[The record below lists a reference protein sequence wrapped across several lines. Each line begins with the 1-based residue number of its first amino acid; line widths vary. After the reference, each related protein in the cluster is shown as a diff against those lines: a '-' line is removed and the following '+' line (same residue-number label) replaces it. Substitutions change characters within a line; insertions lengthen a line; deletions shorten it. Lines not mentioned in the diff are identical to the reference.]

1 MLRALFKKLLR
12 RAATEPLP
20 ADERRAS
27 VTSLAAEGNPP
38 SLAALLQAAE
48 QAQAGGDERAAE
60 GFYEAAL
67 CRDPLC
73 YEALTWL
80 GLLLL
85 KRQDS
90 AAGLLMMA
98 RAVQSRPGNAA
109 AHNNLGVALGQAGD
123 YGDALRAFGQA
134 LELAPGHV
142 QYLKNAGL
150 AAAEGRFFDQLE
162 IFLAALPEEEQDKV
176 DSLFLR
182 GALHQGR
189 DDWPAAE
196 AAYRRAYVRCRAG
209 TPDLGVFIGL
219 GYVIFK
225 QGRRQAAMDVWAEAL
240 ALFPAQP
247 LPRHNLATLLAEF
260 GQKEEA
266 RRLVE
271 QALQIDPDFHPTRTA
286 YAGMLLAAG
295 DYARGWPMF
304 ESRFCVPP
312 LADDFA
318 RFDPVD
324 RWTGQPLAG
333 QSLLLVGEQG
343 LGDQLQFVRYLPL
356 LRALAPGELILC
368 CHPSLIALFSTVDRD
383 TTFISLAQPLPP
395 FDYFCP
401 LMSLPLLFQTRL
413 ATIPAPPYLRAAP
426 PRQAAWRERLAATPG
441 RRVGLVWGG
450 NPRRQDKESERT
462 DARRS
467 ITLAHYAPLWDI
479 PGISFFSLQKGEP
492 AAQVEDW
499 PMAERPLLDYTDELD
514 DFADTAALLMNLDL
528 LISVDTSVVHLA
540 GGLGKPVWVLSR
552 LDGCWRWLEDR
563 DDSPW
568 YPSAR
573 LFRQTTYGDWAT
585 VIGSVSSALATWR
598 GAPVD
603 DNSLHN
609 NDP

>member
-1 MLRALFKKLLR
+1 MVRALFKRLLQ
-12 RAATEPLP
+12 RASAGHCPP
-20 ADERRAS
+20 DERRAS
-27 VTSLAAEGNPP
+27 VTSPATEGNPP
-38 SLAALLQAAE
+38 AVAACLQSAE
-48 QAQAGGDERAAE
+48 QALTSGNDREAE
-60 GFYEAAL
+60 GFFEAAL
-67 CRDPLC
+67 RSDPQC
-73 YEALTWL
+73 HEALTRL
-80 GLLLL
+80 GFLLL
-85 KRQDS
+85 KRRDS

-98 RAVQSRPGNAA
+98 RAVQAMPCNAA

-123 YGDALRAFGQA
+123 YGDALRAFARA

-150 AAAEGRFFDQLE
+150 AAVEGRFFDQLE
-162 IFLAALPEEEQDKV
+162 VFLDALPEDEQDKV

-196 AAYRRAYVRCRAG
+196 AAYRRAYGLCRAG
-209 TPDLGVFIGL
+209 TPDLGVFISL
-219 GYVIFK
+219 GYVIFR

-271 QALQIDPDFHPTRTA
+271 QALQIDPDFHQTRLA
-286 YAGMLLAAG
+286 YAGMLLAEG
-295 DYARGWPMF
+295 DYAQGWPMF
-304 ESRFCVPP
+304 ESRLRMPP
-312 LADDFA
+312 LANDFA
-318 RFDPVD
+318 HFDPVD

-333 QSLLLVGEQG
+333 RSLLLFGEQG
-343 LGDQLQFVRYLPL
+343 LGDQLQFVRYLAL
-356 LRALAPGELILC
+356 LHALAPGELILC
-368 CHPSLIALFSTVDRD
+368 CHPSLIPLFSAVDRA
-383 TTFISLAQPLPP
+383 TLFVSLHDPLPP

-401 LMSLPLLFQTRL
+401 LMSLPLIFNTQL
-413 ATIPAPPYLRAAP
+413 ATIPAQPYLRAEP
-426 PRQAAWRERLAATPG
+426 QRQADWARRLAATPG

-492 AAQVEDW
+492 AAQIKDW

-528 LISVDTSVVHLA
+528 VISVDTSVVHLA

-552 LDGCWRWLEDR
+552 LDGCWRWLEGR
-563 DDSPW
+563 ADSPW

-573 LFRQTTYGDWAT
+573 IFRQAEYGDWSS